1 MIRFDRESFFIRTLQ
16 SEGITQGIGDDCCV
30 FFPQGQFNK
39 SYRSHKAHI
48 KTHYLQ
54 TAIHINTH
62 SKVQQKANISPFVVG
77 MDSFCEGVHFLTH
90 WFTPYQLAFKAF
102 LVNCSDIIAMNAT
115 PAYAMLSIGLPKYW
129 TKVEIKD
136 FVRGVGDFCRKYN
149 VKLVGGDT
157 ISSQNLQI
165 HITFFGIAHKHTLYR
180 DKIPAGS
187 VLFYTCDK
195 YPRHTI
201 TQSYK
206 VLKNLLYQPKNRILY
221 PKGRFLMPYIRKN
234 FVHHCAP
241 FLKGG
246 MDISDGILSEITRLC
261 TINHLYFKPSIPLFR
276 PHIKMLLHSGEEYE
290 MLLAVS
296 PKDILRLKRQALRH
310 RIFVREIGTLTH
322 RGRMLPPRKYWH

>member
-1 MIRFDRESFFIRTLQ
+1 M
-16 SEGITQGIGDDCCV
+16 

-149 VKLVGGDT
+149 VKLINTRSIV
-157 ISSQNLQI
+157 IKFLQVQCFFILAINI
-165 HITFFGIAHKHTLYR
+165 H
-180 DKIPAGS
+180 
-187 VLFYTCDK
+187 
-195 YPRHTI
+195 
-201 TQSYK
+201 
-206 VLKNLLYQPKNRILY
+206 
-221 PKGRFLMPYIRKN
+221 
-234 FVHHCAP
+234 
-241 FLKGG
+241 
-246 MDISDGILSEITRLC
+246 GILSL
-261 TINHLYFKPSIPLFR
+261 KV
-276 PHIKMLLHSGEEYE
+276 IKC
-290 MLLAVS
+290 
-296 PKDILRLKRQALRH
+296 
-310 RIFVREIGTLTH
+310 
-322 RGRMLPPRKYWH
+322 